1 MKVSIFGSGYVGLVT
16 GACLAKSGHEV
27 FCIEK
32 NKSVID
38 NLNNFKTP
46 FYEKGL
52 DSILDETLNVNL
64 TIGEFDEKIVANSEI
79 ILVTVGTPSTNL
91 GLDLSF
97 IDTVV
102 RQIGAAIKNDKFCN
116 SIVIKSTV
124 LPKTTDTHVKDI
136 LENEFNLKHNVN
148 FGLGMNP
155 EFLREG
161 DAVDDF
167 LNPDRI
173 VIGFED
179 NITKD
184 RLEKLYEVFEC
195 KKIFVNT
202 RTAELI
208 KYVNNSL
215 LATQIVVHNEFSNIA
230 RKTGGIDYK
239 DIIEGVVSDKR
250 WSLQGNGEKF
260 IPSIV
265 DYFIPGYGYGGSCF
279 PKDVKAL
286 LEYSKSVDSNSLI
299 LDSVIKSNNLQPY
312 FVEEVLKANVDLKNK
327 RKIMI
332 LGTSFKPETDD
343 IRESSS
349 IKIVEIC
356 SKLNLEIFI
365 HDPLSQD
372 KFVDSL
378 KSHITGVKD
387 WKSEILD
394 MDIVLISTG
403 WPEYKFIETLYKNGS
418 LGQKIIIDGRGF
430 LDNTIFENNY
440 FSVGYIKKN

>member
-1 MKVSIFGSGYVGLVT
+1 MKISIFGTGYVGLVT
-16 GACLAKSGHEV
+16 GACLAKLGHEV
-27 FCIEK
+27 FCLEK
-32 NKSVID
+32 NKSVI
-38 NLNNFKTP
+38 NSISKYKAP

-52 DSILDETLNVNL
+52 ETLLSETLNVNL

-79 ILVTVGTPSTNL
+79 ILITVGTPSTEL

-97 IDTVV
+97 IDTAVK
-102 RQIGAAIKNDKFCN
+102 QIGSAIKNSTICN
-116 SIVIKSTV
+116 SVVLKSTV
-124 LPKTTDTHVKDI
+124 LPETTDTHVKKI
-136 LENEFNLKHNVN
+136 LENEFNLEHTVN

-161 DAVDDF
+161 DAVNDF

-179 NITKD
+179 TITKD
-184 RLEKLYEVFEC
+184 RLANLYEDFDC
-195 KKIFVNT
+195 KKLFVNT

-215 LATQIVVHNEFSNIA
+215 LATQIAIHNEFSNIA

-239 DIIEGVVSDKR
+239 DIIDGVSNDKR
-250 WSLQGNGEKF
+250 WSIESNNEKF

-265 DYFIPGYGYGGSCF
+265 DYFQPGYGYGGSCF

-286 LEYSKSVDSNSLI
+286 LEYSKSLDSKSLV
-299 LDSVIKSNNLQPY
+299 LDSVIKANNLQPL
-312 FVEEVLKANVDLKNK
+312 FVEEVLKENVDLKDK
-327 RKIMI
+327 KKILI

-356 SKLNLEIFI
+356 SKLNLEIYI

-372 KFVDSL
+372 KFIDSF
-378 KSHITGVKD
+378 KSKLIGVKD
-387 WKSEILD
+387 WKSEISI
-394 MDIVLISTG
+394 MDIVLISTS
-403 WPEYKFIETLYKNGS
+403 WQEYKFVEDLYKDGS
-418 LGQKIIIDGRGF
+418 LDQKIIIDGRGF
-430 LDNTIFENNY
+430 LDNKIFKNNY
-440 FSVGYIKKN
+440 FSVGSVKND

>member
-1 MKVSIFGSGYVGLVT
+1 MKISIFGTGYVGLVT
-16 GACLAKSGHEV
+16 GACLAKLGHEV
-27 FCIEK
+27 FCLEK
-32 NKSVID
+32 NKSVI
-38 NLNNFKTP
+38 NSISKYKAP

-52 DSILDETLNVNL
+52 ETLLSETLNVNL

-79 ILVTVGTPSTNL
+79 ILITVGTPSTEL

-97 IDTVV
+97 IDTAVK
-102 RQIGAAIKNDKFCN
+102 QIGSAIKNSTICN
-116 SIVIKSTV
+116 SVVLKSTV
-124 LPKTTDTHVKDI
+124 LPETTDTHVKKI
-136 LENEFNLKHNVN
+136 LENEFNLEHTVN

-161 DAVDDF
+161 DAVNDF

-179 NITKD
+179 TITKD
-184 RLEKLYEVFEC
+184 RLANLYEDFDC
-195 KKIFVNT
+195 KKLFVNT

-215 LATQIVVHNEFSNIA
+215 LATQIAVHNEFSNIA

-239 DIIEGVVSDKR
+239 DIIDGVSNDKR
-250 WSLQGNGEKF
+250 WSIESNNEKF

-265 DYFIPGYGYGGSCF
+265 DYFQPGYGYGGSCF

-286 LEYSKSVDSNSLI
+286 LEYSKSLDSKSLV
-299 LDSVIKSNNLQPY
+299 LDSVIKSNNLQPL
-312 FVEEVLKANVDLKNK
+312 FVEEVLKENVDLKDK
-327 RKIMI
+327 KKILI

-356 SKLNLEIFI
+356 SKLNLEIYI

-372 KFVDSL
+372 KFIDSF
-378 KSHITGVKD
+378 KSNLIGVKD
-387 WKSEILD
+387 WKNEISI
-394 MDIVLISTG
+394 MDIVLISTS
-403 WPEYKFIETLYKNGS
+403 WPEYKFIEDLYKDG
-418 LGQKIIIDGRGF
+418 LLDQKVIIDGRGF
-430 LDNTIFENNY
+430 LDNKIFKNNY
-440 FSVGYIKKN
+440 FSVGSIKNS

>member
-1 MKVSIFGSGYVGLVT
+1 MKISIFGTGYVGLVT
-16 GACLAKSGHEV
+16 GACLAKLGHEV
-27 FCIEK
+27 FCLEK
-32 NKSVID
+32 NKSVI
-38 NLNNFKTP
+38 NSISKYKAP

-52 DSILDETLNVNL
+52 ETLLSETLNVNL

-79 ILVTVGTPSTNL
+79 ILITVGTPSTEL

-97 IDTVV
+97 IDIAVK
-102 RQIGAAIKNDKFCN
+102 QIGSAIKNSTICN
-116 SIVIKSTV
+116 SVVLKSTV
-124 LPKTTDTHVKDI
+124 LPETTDTHVKKI
-136 LENEFNLKHNVN
+136 LENEFNLEHTVN

-161 DAVDDF
+161 DAVNDF

-179 NITKD
+179 TITKD
-184 RLEKLYEVFEC
+184 RLANLYEDFDC
-195 KKIFVNT
+195 KKLFVNT

-215 LATQIVVHNEFSNIA
+215 LATQIAIHNEFSNIA

-239 DIIEGVVSDKR
+239 DIIDGVSNDKR
-250 WSLQGNGEKF
+250 WSIESNNEKF

-265 DYFIPGYGYGGSCF
+265 DYFQPGYGYGGSCF

-286 LEYSKSVDSNSLI
+286 LEYSKSLDSKSLV
-299 LDSVIKSNNLQPY
+299 LDSVIKANNLQPL
-312 FVEEVLKANVDLKNK
+312 FVEEVLKENVDLKDK
-327 RKIMI
+327 KKILI

-356 SKLNLEIFI
+356 SKLNLEIYI

-372 KFVDSL
+372 KFIDSF
-378 KSHITGVKD
+378 KSNLIGVKD
-387 WKSEILD
+387 WKSEISI
-394 MDIVLISTG
+394 MDIVLISTP
-403 WPEYKFIETLYKNGS
+403 WQEYKFVEDLYKDGS
-418 LGQKIIIDGRGF
+418 LDQKIIIDGRGF
-430 LDNTIFENNY
+430 LDNKIFKNNY
-440 FSVGYIKKN
+440 FSVGSVKND

>member
-1 MKVSIFGSGYVGLVT
+1 MKVSIFGTGYVGLVT
-16 GACLAKSGHEV
+16 GACLAKLGHEV
-27 FCIEK
+27 FCIDK

-52 DSILDETLNVNL
+52 ETLLDETLNVNL
-64 TIGEFDEKIVANSEI
+64 TIGEFDEDIVSNSEI
-79 ILVTVGTPSTNL
+79 ILITVGTPSTDL

-102 RQIGAAIKNDKFCN
+102 RQIGAVIKNNNFCN

-136 LENEFNLKHNVN
+136 LENEFNLNHTVH

-184 RLEKLYEVFEC
+184 RLEELYEVFKC

-250 WSLQGNGEKF
+250 WSIQDNNEKF

-265 DYFIPGYGYGGSCF
+265 DYFLPGYGFGGSCF

-286 LEYSKSVDSNSLI
+286 LEYSRSVDSNSLI
-299 LDSVIKSNNLQPY
+299 LDSVIKSNNLQPF
-312 FVEEVLKANVDLKNK
+312 FVEEVLKGNIDLKDK
-327 RKIMI
+327 KKIMI

-356 SKLNLEIFI
+356 STLNLEIYV

-372 KFVDSL
+372 KFVDSM
-378 KSHITGVKD
+378 KSQVTGVKD

-394 MDIVLISTG
+394 MDILLISTA
-403 WPEYKFIETLYKNGS
+403 WPEYKFIEMLYKDGFLS
-418 LGQKIIIDGRGF
+418 EKIIIDGRGF
-430 LDNTIFENNY
+430 LDNTIFKNNY
-440 FSVGYIKKN
+440 FSVGYVKND

>member
-1 MKVSIFGSGYVGLVT
+1 MKISIFGMGYVGLVT
-16 GACLAKSGHEV
+16 GACLAKLGHEV
-27 FCIEK
+27 FCIDK

-38 NLNNFKTP
+38 NLNNYKTP

-52 DSILDETLNVNL
+52 DSLLNETLNVNL

-79 ILVTVGTPSTNL
+79 ILITVGTPSTNL

-102 RQIGAAIKNDKFCN
+102 RQIGAAIKNDKVCN

-136 LENEFNLKHNVN
+136 LENEFNLKHTVN

-161 DAVDDF
+161 NAVDDF

-173 VIGFED
+173 VIGYED

-184 RLEKLYEVFEC
+184 RLEKLYEIFEC

-208 KYVNNSL
+208 KYVNNSV
-215 LATQIVVHNEFSNIA
+215 LATQIVIHNEFSNIA

-239 DIIEGVVSDKR
+239 EIIEGVISDKR
-250 WSLQGNGEKF
+250 WSNQGSNETSE
-260 IPSIV
+260 PSIV
-265 DYFIPGYGYGGSCF
+265 DYFQPGYGYGGSCF

-286 LEYSKSVDSNSLI
+286 LEYSKSLDSKSLV
-299 LDSVIKSNNLQPY
+299 LDSVIKSNDLQSL
-312 FVEEVLKANVDLKNK
+312 FVEEVLKENIDLKDK
-327 RKIMI
+327 KKILI

-343 IRESSS
+343 IRESIS

-356 SKLNLEIFI
+356 SKLNLEIYI
-365 HDPLSQD
+365 HDPLSQE
-372 KFVDSL
+372 KFIDSFKTNL
-378 KSHITGVKD
+378 IGVKD
-387 WKSEILD
+387 WKNEISI
-394 MDIVLISTG
+394 MDIVLISTS
-403 WPEYKFIETLYKNGS
+403 WPEYKFIENLYKDGT
-418 LGQKIIIDGRGF
+418 LDQKIIIDGRGF
-430 LDNTIFENNY
+430 LDNKVFKNNY
-440 FSVGYIKKN
+440 FSVGSVKND

>member
-16 GACLAKSGHEV
+16 GACLAKLGHEV

-32 NKSVID
+32 NKSVIE

-52 DSILDETLNVNL
+52 DSLLNETLNVNL

-102 RQIGAAIKNDKFCN
+102 RQIGAAIKNDKLCN

-155 EFLREG
+155 ILREG

-195 KKIFVNT
+195 KK
-202 RTAELI
+202 
-208 KYVNNSL
+208 SL
-215 LATQIVVHNEFSNIA
+215 LIQE
-230 RKTGGIDYK
+230 
-239 DIIEGVVSDKR
+239 
-250 WSLQGNGEKF
+250 
-260 IPSIV
+260 
-265 DYFIPGYGYGGSCF
+265 
-279 PKDVKAL
+279 L
-286 LEYSKSVDSNSLI
+286 LN
-299 LDSVIKSNNLQPY
+299 
-312 FVEEVLKANVDLKNK
+312 
-327 RKIMI
+327 
-332 LGTSFKPETDD
+332 
-343 IRESSS
+343 
-349 IKIVEIC
+349 
-356 SKLNLEIFI
+356 
-365 HDPLSQD
+365 
-372 KFVDSL
+372 
-378 KSHITGVKD
+378 
-387 WKSEILD
+387 
-394 MDIVLISTG
+394 
-403 WPEYKFIETLYKNGS
+403 
-418 LGQKIIIDGRGF
+418 
-430 LDNTIFENNY
+430 
-440 FSVGYIKKN
+440 

>member
-1 MKVSIFGSGYVGLVT
+1 MKISIFGTGYVGLVT
-16 GACLAKSGHEV
+16 GACLAKLGHEV
-27 FCIEK
+27 FCIDK
-32 NKSVID
+32 NKSVIN
-38 NLNNFKTP
+38 NLNNSKTP

-52 DSILDETLNVNL
+52 DSLLNETLNVNL
-64 TIGEFDEKIVANSEI
+64 TIGEFDETIVANSEI
-79 ILVTVGTPSTNL
+79 ILITVGTPSTNL

-102 RQIGAAIKNDKFCN
+102 RQIGAAIKNDKVCN

-124 LPKTTDTHVKDI
+124 LPKTTDTHIKDI
-136 LENEFNLKHNVN
+136 LENEFNLKHTVN

-173 VIGFED
+173 VIGYED
-179 NITKD
+179 SITKN
-184 RLEKLYEVFEC
+184 RLEKLYEIFEC

-250 WSLQGNGEKF
+250 WSIQDNNEKF
-260 IPSIV
+260 IPSVV
-265 DYFIPGYGYGGSCF
+265 DYFLPGYGFGGSCF

-286 LEYSKSVDSNSLI
+286 LEYSRSVDSNSLI
-299 LDSVIKSNNLQPY
+299 LDSVIKSNNLQPF
-312 FVEEVLKANVDLKNK
+312 FVEEVLKGNIDLKDK
-327 RKIMI
+327 KKIMI

-356 SKLNLEIFI
+356 STLNLEIYV

-372 KFVDSL
+372 KFVDSM
-378 KSHITGVKD
+378 KSQVTGVKD

-394 MDIVLISTG
+394 MDILLISTA
-403 WPEYKFIETLYKNGS
+403 WPEYKFIETLYKDGFLS
-418 LGQKIIIDGRGF
+418 EKIIIDGRGF
-430 LDNTIFENNY
+430 LDNTIFKNNY
-440 FSVGYIKKN
+440 FSVGYVKND